1 MTDVLDDRRK
11 KILYRARYRG
21 FREADFLFGGFAAAH
36 VATMNAAEL
45 DEFEALLTLSD
56 HDVYAWVTG
65 KADAPANIA
74 GPVFER
80 LKAFDVSAIT
90 KPRQKGE

>member
-1 MTDVLDDRRK
+1 MTDALSDRRK

-21 FREADFLFGGFAAAH
+21 FREADFLFGGFAEAH
-36 VATMNAAEL
+36 LQDMSAAEL

-65 KADAPANIA
+65 KADAPANVV

-80 LKAFDVSAIT
+80 LKAFDVSRIT
-90 KPRQKGE
+90 RPRRDEQ